1 MSFLVSESEVI
12 HSMDFLPQ
20 KPSQLAAFSV
30 SGMLIASM
38 DFQRILEILH
48 VRYKKVDLK
57 NHTAVFHYDPIVPGG
72 KSRGGLL
79 WILSKSNATF
89 MVKAYDVLQ
98 LEPVLQGSLGLQI
111 SSKLETKG
119 LVMTVNHQTF

>member
-38 DFQRILEILH
+38 DFERILEILH

-57 NHTAVFHYDPIVPGG
+57 NHTAVF
-72 KSRGGLL
+72 
-79 WILSKSNATF
+79 
-89 MVKAYDVLQ
+89 
-98 LEPVLQGSLGLQI
+98 SL
-111 SSKLETKG
+111 
-119 LVMTVNHQTF
+119 